1 MQFSYNNNIIKIDC
15 GAYYY
20 AGSAT
25 KDKFPK
31 ELKDNYEDIINKSFD
46 NYEDEYYSISHS
58 FDENNSSIY
67 CIHFNYFR
75 EPIKMEHKIVFFMNH
90 YLKDYKDY
98 TNDRFEKLENLV
110 EKLETSIDKLR
121 TDNEK
126 LLESIDM
133 SKLTNQKLIDENKF
147 LYDLLS
153 KYQNYDVIIKKLIEE
168 NKQLK

>member
-46 NYEDEYYSISHS
+46 NYEDEYYSITHS
-58 FDENNSSIY
+58 FNENNSSIY

-110 EKLETSIDKLR
+110 EKLETSINKLR

-126 LLESIDM
+126 LLENIDM
-133 SKLTNQKLIDENKF
+133 SKLTNQKLISCF
-147 LYDLLS
+147 
-153 KYQNYDVIIKKLIEE
+153 ICI
-168 NKQLK
+168 